1 MHSIGLVA
9 RTQVTISQVIRCILC
24 QHIVRTTRL
33 TQVGQRLG
41 IHRLTLERVTHNIV
55 LQAAHLATR
64 RLVGIHILHRT
75 GIVIELEP
83 RLGHHTTNLHG
94 LLLGCVLHQ
103 RIATAD
109 HRTVVATLEVNLHQ
123 VVRHKVAV
131 DSALLEGRETIARH
145 VKLATRIGHI

>member
-1 MHSIGLVA
+1 MVRSIL
-9 RTQVTISQVIRCILC
+9 R
-24 QHIVRTTRL
+24 QHIVRTAGL
-33 TQVGQRLG
+33 TQVGQSLG
-41 IHRLTLERVTHNIV
+41 IHRLTLERVTHNVV

-103 RIATAD
+103 RIATV
-109 HRTVVATLEVNLHQ
+109 HYSTVVATLEVNLHQ

-131 DSALLEGRETIARH
+131 DSALGKRRKTVACH
-145 VKLATRIGHI
+145 VKIATRIGHI